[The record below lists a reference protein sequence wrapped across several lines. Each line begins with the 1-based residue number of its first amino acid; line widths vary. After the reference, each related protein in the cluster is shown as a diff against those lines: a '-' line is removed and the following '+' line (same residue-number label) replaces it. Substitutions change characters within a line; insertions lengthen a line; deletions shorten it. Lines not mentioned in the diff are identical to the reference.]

1 MIQKPGEP
9 IDITLK
15 GLSNQIHAVNE
26 ALERALEIL
35 LDGNADDLEQAEAL
49 AAIEAAREVTSKLD
63 KALYVA
69 TQGLL

>member
-1 MIQKPGEP
+1 MVQEPGEP

-49 AAIEAAREVTSKLD
+49 AAIEAAREVTNRLD
-63 KALYVA
+63 MALYTA